1 MRNKFLTEALGW
13 GFIITFLF
21 IVATCSYD
29 LGKKKGRKEVFL
41 DEVLDTANPITST
54 SNKKNTIITE
64 SINDNS
70 TTI

>member
-21 IVATCSYD
+21 LVSTCSYD

-41 DEVLDTANPITST
+41 DEVSCIKHFNQVYCVELGVEFVN
-54 SNKKNTIITE
+54 
-64 SINDNS
+64 
-70 TTI
+70 

>member
-29 LGKKKGRKEVFL
+29 LGKKKGVFFRLRVGPLLSDKEARQL
-41 DEVLDTANPITST
+41 CHAL
-54 SNKKNTIITE
+54 KKRRVGCLVVKPGR
-64 SINDNS
+64 
-70 TTI
+70 